1 MAQDGKSQVS
11 FKLQTS
17 LYDSLVEAV
26 SQGKYP
32 SQTAGIATALEHEL
46 NNTLVNELQCTIELQ
61 VLSIKEKEGII
72 QKLVSDLSTSQA
84 TLEGHYSMC
93 QEKDLRI
100 SDLQK
105 QVSVKD
111 EQIEKLNEAIEKQAV
126 HIQSLIQETS
136 RLNIKLLPENTKKA
150 WWRFW

>member
-11 FKLQTS
+11 FKLSTS

-61 VLSIKEKEGII
+61 VSSIKEKEDLI
-72 QKLVSDLSTSQA
+72 QKLVSDL
-84 TLEGHYSMC
+84 
-93 QEKDLRI
+93 
-100 SDLQK
+100 
-105 QVSVKD
+105 
-111 EQIEKLNEAIEKQAV
+111 
-126 HIQSLIQETS
+126 
-136 RLNIKLLPENTKKA
+136 
-150 WWRFW
+150 

>member
-11 FKLQTS
+11 FKLSTS

-61 VLSIKEKEGII
+61 VSSIKEKEGII

-84 TLEGHYSMC
+84 TLEGHSNMC

-136 RLNIKLLPENTKKA
+136 RLNVKLLPENTKKP
-150 WWRFW
+150 WWRIW